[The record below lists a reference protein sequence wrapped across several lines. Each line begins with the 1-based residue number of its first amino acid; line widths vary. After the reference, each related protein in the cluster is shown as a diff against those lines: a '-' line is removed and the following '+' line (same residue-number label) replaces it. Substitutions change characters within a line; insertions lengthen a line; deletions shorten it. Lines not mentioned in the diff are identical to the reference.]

1 MKKTVCVLLAL
12 LSAAL
17 FCACGGRETAV
28 VSNANASMMIPD
40 SNIVEGGTFSA
51 KAKEDS
57 SAVDGVKVEPIAY
70 QEDGKYWFL
79 YLLATNES
87 GEVLHLSADVIFYD
101 SDGKQISKDYSNA
114 IAVDNGITT
123 ALDFMCN
130 EQFASYEYTIET
142 FVPAEEYTPVDKD
155 LDVSVSNEPTSITVS
170 VTNKGE
176 RPVLECRYLALF
188 YDGDTLTHI
197 SEGSCAD
204 SSNVIQPG
212 DTVKDV
218 CTYFGRGTFDNTHV
232 YWHGFGAPGS
242 TSADTDTDSD

>member
-1 MKKTVCVLLAL
+1 MKKTVCVLLTL

-142 FVPAEEYTPVDKD
+142 FVPAEEYTLFGVYMPLVFLAAGNLVFFLYD
-155 LDVSVSNEPTSITVS
+155 I
-170 VTNKGE
+170 
-176 RPVLECRYLALF
+176 VLTRFVMLYVQKLR
-188 YDGDTLTHI
+188 
-197 SEGSCAD
+197 SR
-204 SSNVIQPG
+204 V
-212 DTVKDV
+212 
-218 CTYFGRGTFDNTHV
+218 
-232 YWHGFGAPGS
+232 FGAFR
-242 TSADTDTDSD
+242 

>member
-1 MKKTVCVLLAL
+1 MKKTVCVLLTL

-130 EQFASYEYTIET
+130 EQFASSIAYY
-142 FVPAEEYTPVDKD
+142 VSEEK
-155 LDVSVSNEPTSITVS
+155 
-170 VTNKGE
+170 
-176 RPVLECRYLALF
+176 
-188 YDGDTLTHI
+188 
-197 SEGSCAD
+197 
-204 SSNVIQPG
+204 
-212 DTVKDV
+212 
-218 CTYFGRGTFDNTHV
+218 
-232 YWHGFGAPGS
+232 
-242 TSADTDTDSD
+242 SADKLLSDASALIVSKKTELLASEMED